1 MIKYAISV
9 FIFSVILFLYLHIN
23 YHLKC
28 SNDLEVYTIESP
40 SKETLEEICN
50 IRQPVV
56 FDFYNENLMEDCN
69 IDNLE
74 NEYGAFDINLRDKDS
89 SDKSTELYLPFLLKE
104 ALTIFREG
112 ESKKYFS
119 EKNQDFLTET
129 GLIKKMQY
137 NDGFLRPPLVSKCEY
152 DLMCGEI
159 GVTTPLRYNVNY
171 RNYFY
176 SVSGEIEI
184 KLVPPSKTKYLY
196 ESKDYDNFEFI
207 SPLNIW
213 DVQDKY
219 KNNFEKIKV
228 LDITLTPGQ
237 IIYIPAYWWY
247 TIRFKKYS
255 SICKFSYRTFMSSL
269 SILPDLFLKLLQQ
282 QNVKREQFEKLEKIP
297 TIQKNNK
304 NEETLKVSK
313 IE

>member
-1 MIKYAISV
+1 MIKYILSI

-28 SNDLEVYTIESP
+28 SNDLEVYTIEAP

-56 FDFYNENLMEDCN
+56 FDFFNENLQEDLN
-69 IDNLE
+69 IEKLE
-74 NEYGAFDINLRDKDS
+74 SEYGAFDVNLRDNENT
-89 SDKSTELYLPFLLKE
+89 DKNTEQYLPFLLKE

-112 ESKKYFS
+112 ENKKYFS

-152 DLMCGEI
+152 DLLCGEI
-159 GVTTPLRYNVNY
+159 NVTTPLRYHLNY
-171 RNYFY
+171 RNYY
-176 SVSGEIEI
+176 YVTSGEVEI
-184 KLVPPSKTKYLY
+184 KLVPPNKTKYLY

-207 SPLNIW
+207 SPLNLW
-213 DVQDKY
+213 DIQDNY

-228 LDITLTPGQ
+228 LDLTLQPGQ
-237 IIYIPAYWWY
+237 IVYIPAYWWY
-247 TIRFKKYS
+247 TIKFKLFS

-269 SILPDLFLKLLQQ
+269 ANSPDLFLRLLQQ
-282 QNVKREQFEKLEKIP
+282 QNVKRDMFEKIETEKKSELI
-297 TIQKNNK
+297 K
-304 NEETLKVSK
+304 
-313 IE
+313 

>member
-1 MIKYAISV
+1 MIKYILSI

-28 SNDLEVYTIESP
+28 SNDLEVYTIEAP

-56 FDFYNENLMEDCN
+56 FDFFNENLQEDLN
-69 IDNLE
+69 IEKLE
-74 NEYGAFDINLRDKDS
+74 SEYGAFDVNLRDNENT
-89 SDKSTELYLPFLLKE
+89 DKNTEQYLPFLLKE

-112 ESKKYFS
+112 DNKKYFS

-152 DLMCGEI
+152 DLLCGEI
-159 GVTTPLRYNVNY
+159 DVTTPLRYHLNY
-171 RNYFY
+171 RNYY
-176 SVSGEIEI
+176 YVTSGEVEI
-184 KLVPPSKTKYLY
+184 KLVPPNKTKYLY

-207 SPLNIW
+207 SPLNLWEI
-213 DVQDKY
+213 QDNY

-228 LDITLTPGQ
+228 LDLTLQPGQ
-237 IIYIPAYWWY
+237 IVYIPAYWWY
-247 TIRFKKYS
+247 TIKFKSFS

-269 SILPDLFLKLLQQ
+269 ANSPDLFMRLLQQ
-282 QNVKREQFEKLEKIP
+282 QNVKRDMFEKIETEKKSELI
-297 TIQKNNK
+297 K
-304 NEETLKVSK
+304 
-313 IE
+313 